1 MKTSQ
6 MGRVLPA
13 RDAAAWVEG
22 LAEMLRRLPPP
33 EERLVIARQA
43 GGERQWAAAFAKFW
57 ADGLA

>member
-1 MKTSQ
+1 